1 MYNNKSVLSFG
12 LLASSLVMLSAIP
25 LLNSNN
31 NVAMAQ
37 GYDIYRENSYY
48 SQYPTDEKKYE
59 CRTGPFEGFFVSSV
73 EFCKFNK
80 FDDKKDDRKDVNR
93 DNRTGTQGP
102 PGSPGP
108 TGATGATGPQGEQG
122 TQGIA
127 GPIGPNGTQGPQG
140 VQGIQGE
147 RGFNGTQGQPGP
159 NQILPANLYYN
170 PGNEVSILGSIT
182 GTPGNSTATCQ
193 PGDIAIGGNFDV
205 ISYTVTLVGDPTAN
219 LVILYDGNEG
229 FDKYSTDVVL
239 FSAENP
245 LGSPLTFTTNVL
257 CFDNP

>member
-1 MYNNKSVLSFG
+1 MHKSVTNLSLF
-12 LLASSLVMLSAIP
+12 LLIASLIMLVPFTSINFP
-25 LLNSNN
+25 
-31 NVAMAQ
+31 NVKAQ
-37 GYDIYRENSYY
+37 EYDSYDYDDDMY
-48 SQYPTDEKKYE
+48 STYPTDDNKYE
-59 CRTGPFEGFFVSSV
+59 CRTGPLEGFFVSSV

-80 FDDKKDDRKDVNR
+80 FDDKKDDRKDSR
-93 DNRTGTQGP
+93 DNRTGNQGP
-102 PGSPGP
+102 PGA
-108 TGATGATGPQGEQG
+108 TGATGATGPQGPPG
-122 TQGIA
+122 ATGMT
-127 GPIGPNGTQGPQG
+127 GP
-140 VQGIQGE
+140 QGE
-147 RGFNGTQGQPGP
+147 RGLTGATGMTGPAGEDGQDGAPGMRGEPGP
-159 NQILPANLYYN
+159 NEISAANLYYN
-170 PGNEVSILGSIT
+170 PGNEVSILGSIR